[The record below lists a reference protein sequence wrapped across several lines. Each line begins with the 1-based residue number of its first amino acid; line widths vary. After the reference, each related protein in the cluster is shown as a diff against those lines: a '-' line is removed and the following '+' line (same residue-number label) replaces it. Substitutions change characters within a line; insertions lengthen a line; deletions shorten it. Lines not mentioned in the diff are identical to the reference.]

1 MLINAG
7 PHFRD
12 EYGVLNAERQ
22 AFFSRLCL
30 AQEGAPF
37 VKSDGIT
44 CDNNKFQDFRVKVL
58 SEAQAG
64 YFLIFVISQVA
75 NCISVRTRLRSVVF
89 DRTRLLSNTRLYVA
103 LFFGVLA
110 GIFIVLVPF
119 VNDALLF
126 SPPPAVSVCSGLWIV
141 PVILCWEEAR
151 KILSR
156 WTRPL

>member
-1 MLINAG
+1 MLVNAG

-30 AQEGAPF
+30 SQEGAPF
-37 VKSDGIT
+37 VEDDGVT

-64 YFLIFVISQVA
+64 YFIIFVVGQVA
-75 NCISVRTRLRSVVF
+75 NCISVRTRLRTAVF
-89 DRTRLLSNTRLYVA
+89 DPARLLSNSRLILA
-103 LFFGVLA
+103 LLIGVLLA
-110 GIFIVLVPF
+110 LFIVLVPY
-119 VNDALLF
+119 VNDALFF

-141 PVILCWEEAR
+141 PLILCWEEAR
-151 KILSR
+151 KIASR
-156 WTRPL
+156 WARPL